1 MVSSVLFSTDDAAEA
16 GDVAFPDVDVG
27 ENTDVDVSSGSFVDG
42 EAAVEGETVELGIS
56 TLPVGNG
63 EAAEL
68 LASIFVSS
76 SKLHVITCSCVRES
90 DWSIAG

>member
-1 MVSSVLFSTDDAAEA
+1 MFSTDDAADA
-16 GDVAFPDVDVG
+16 GDVAFFDVDVG

-42 EAAVEGETVELGIS
+42 EAAVEGETVELGVF
-56 TLPVGNG
+56 TLPVGSG

-68 LASIFVSS
+68 LVSIFVSS
-76 SKLHVITCSCVRES
+76 SKLHVIACSCMRES